1 MAKAHIH
8 SIDSGTVQ
16 IGNMMFEP
24 RTGSTCRC
32 TRRPQQIQDFKIE
45 VQVPDKSMESAKTA
59 LRAAGDIYLFF

>member
-1 MAKAHIH
+1 MAKAYVH
-8 SIDSGTVQ
+8 STKHGAVQ
-16 IGNMMFEP
+16 IGNMMYEP